1 MIIGYDKSPELTI
14 DQKLM
19 SLIENIQLA
28 LNEKADVADVDAIK
42 AAVKKLQ
49 DDNH

>member
-19 SLIENIQLA
+19 SLVENIQLA
-28 LNEKADVADVDAIK
+28 LNEKADVNEVDAIK

-49 DDNH
+49 EDNH

>member
-19 SLIENIQLA
+19 SLVENIQLA
-28 LNEKADVADVDAIK
+28 LNEKADVNEVDAIK
-42 AAVKKLQ
+42 AAVQKLQ
-49 DDNH
+49 EDNH

>member
-19 SLIENIQLA
+19 SLVENIQLA
-28 LNEKADVADVDAIK
+28 LNEKADANEVDAIK

-49 DDNH
+49 EE